1 MRFSLKNFRYAVR
14 ALRRRPTYAAV
25 AIGTI
30 GLAIAANT
38 TMFTVFNGVILQPL
52 PFRDADRLVTIDV
65 RAHTGFPISLS
76 LPNYRDWR
84 DKNRV
89 FESFAAGA
97 DWGMTLTG
105 RGPAQAIYALA
116 AVGDPFGTLGLRP
129 HLGRLLTPEELPD
142 HEGAPF
148 VTVISHGFWQQHF
161 GGQTDVLGQSLVL
174 DDQVYTIVGVLPPDV
189 GFPQASMDLYVPMGT
204 LPNLPWD
211 VRSSSFGTRGFGRL
225 ASGVSL
231 ETAREDMARVGQEVR
246 AEAGDDTALPEL
258 RTLSEFIVG
267 DVKTPL
273 NLLMGAVVFVLL
285 IAVANVGNLMLA
297 RGEDRY
303 RELAVR
309 GALGAAKTDVVSLL
323 LAEAFVIAI
332 MGGLLG
338 AGVAYLSVEA
348 VMGLLPAQVPAL
360 LLAQVKVSW
369 TSLVFALGVALGAG
383 VLFGLVPAFR
393 MARTDLV
400 GSLKSGAR
408 TTDQGRERLRSALV
422 VGEVAIALVLLIA
435 SGLMLRTLDKLRNV
449 DKGFN
454 PESVLTASVPI
465 SKERNAT
472 REGWLGFYSE
482 LRGEAAVIPGVRSA
496 AMTLLLPLED
506 RSWEMG
512 LHPEGVPVTPETTQS
527 VLYNVVSPEYF
538 ETLGVPIIRGR
549 GFTSSDRQGSNLVA
563 IIDETMAERFWP
575 DAEPLGHQITF
586 ETDSASTPVYRTVVG
601 VARNV
606 RHYELTEPSRIQVYV
621 PFEQTGVRW
630 GMGLRIALRTSVP
643 PSQAAGSLREVVTRL
658 DPSVPVSRLQP
669 LDNLVERAMGQ
680 STSITRLLT
689 AFGAS
694 ALALAALGI
703 FGVMSYAV
711 TRRQREIGI
720 RIALGAGAAEVIRW
734 VTTRALRLTALGVML
749 GLVASVALTRMLSGL
764 LYEVTPID
772 PVVFAIVSAGL
783 ASVALLAAYLPA
795 RRATRVDP
803 VVVLSEEG

>member
-1 MRFSLKNFRYAVR
+1 MRFSLKNFRYAAR

-52 PFRDADRLVTIDV
+52 PYRDAERLVTIDV
-65 RAHTGFPISLS
+65 KAHNGFYISLS

-84 DKNRV
+84 DKNRT

-97 DWGMTLTG
+97 GWGMTLTG
-105 RGPAQAIYALA
+105 RGQAQAVYAMA
-116 AVGDPFGTLGLRP
+116 VVGDPFGTLGLRP

-142 HEGAPF
+142 REGAPF
-148 VTVISHGFWQQHF
+148 VAVLSHAFWQQNF
-161 GGQTDVLGQSLVL
+161 GGQPEAVGQTLVL
-174 DDQVYTIVGVLPPDV
+174 DEQVYTIVGIMPP
-189 GFPQASMDLYVPMGT
+189 GAEFPRGSVDLFLPMGT
-204 LPNLPWD
+204 IPNLPWD
-211 VRSSSFGTRGFGRL
+211 DRGSSFGTRAFGRL
-225 ASGVSL
+225 APGVNL
-231 ETAREDMARVGQEVR
+231 GAAREDLDRVGQEVR

-258 RTLSEFIVG
+258 RTLSDYVIG
-267 DVKTPL
+267 NVKAPL
-273 NLLMGAVVFVLL
+273 NILMGAVVFVLL

-309 GALGAAKTDVVSLL
+309 GALGAAKQDVVSLL
-323 LAEAFVIAI
+323 LAEAFMIAFT
-332 MGGLLG
+332 GGLLG
-338 AGVAYLSVEA
+338 AGLAYLSIEA
-348 VMGLLPAQVPAL
+348 VLALLPAQVPDL
-360 LLAQVKVSW
+360 LLTQVSISG
-369 TSLVFALGVALGAG
+369 TSLLFALGTALGAG
-383 VLFGLVPAFR
+383 ALFGIVPAFR
-393 MARTDLV
+393 MARGDLV

-422 VGEVAIALVLLIA
+422 VGEVAIALMLLIA
-435 SGLMLRTLDKLRNV
+435 SGLMLRTLDQLRNV

-454 PESVLTASVPI
+454 PESILTASVPI
-465 SKERNAT
+465 SSDRDAT
-472 REGWLGFYSE
+472 RGGWLGFYAD
-482 LRGEAAVIPGVRSA
+482 LRGQAAAIPGVQSA
-496 AMTLLLPLED
+496 ALTLLLPLED

-512 LHPEGVPVTPETTQS
+512 LHPEGVPVTPETSQS
-527 VLYNVVSPEYF
+527 VLYNIVSPDYF
-538 ETLGVPIIRGR
+538 EALGVPILRGR
-549 GFTSSDRQGSNLVA
+549 GFTESDRQGSNLVA

-575 DAEPLGHQITF
+575 GTDALGRQITF
-586 ETDSASTPVYRTVVG
+586 ETDTASNPVYRTVVG
-601 VARNV
+601 VTRNV

-621 PFEQTGVRW
+621 PFEQTGTRW
-630 GMGLRIALRTSVP
+630 GMGLRVALKTTIP
-643 PSQAAGSLREVVTRL
+643 PEEVAGPFRELVAKL
-658 DPSVPVSRLQP
+658 DPNTPVSRLRP
-669 LDNLVERAMGQ
+669 LDDLVDQAMGQ

-720 RIALGAGAAEVIRW
+720 RIALGAGATEVIRW
-734 VTTRALRLTALGVML
+734 VATRALRLTALGIVI
-749 GLVASVALTRMLSGL
+749 GLIASMAMTRMLASL
-764 LYEVTPID
+764 LYDVNPVD
-772 PVVFAIVSAGL
+772 PFVFAVVSAVL